1 VVTGH
6 QPCSVVAGGSDGR
19 SATLLH
25 AVVDVCACEV
35 STESDSHTSNMDALN
50 RGPVDLERIMSAPTF
65 CLLGTKTGDQEVRSI
80 VQETV
85 LLIS

>member
-1 VVTGH
+1 
-6 QPCSVVAGGSDGR
+6 
-19 SATLLH
+19 
-25 AVVDVCACEV
+25 
-35 STESDSHTSNMDALN
+35 MDALN

-65 CLLGTKTGDQEVRSI
+65 CLLGTKTGGQEVRSI